1 VSYHG
6 YVPHVKEFLSSLQH
20 TPSVLEVGVDRGV
33 TFISLAAHL
42 SRSKKEYNLIGVD
55 VLVQESTALTVSF
68 LDRNPDEQRIY
79 LLQGNSLVVL
89 PSLVSQGFK
98 FDVVLI
104 DGDHN
109 YYTVSKELES
119 LNDLTY
125 DHSVVLIDDYNG
137 RWSERDLWYAERE
150 DYSKIDVT
158 TKPVETEKHGVK
170 PAVDEFLQKNPQ
182 WRMSKPL
189 NGEPVVLS
197 KVIVADS

>member
-1 VSYHG
+1 
-6 YVPHVKEFLSSLQH
+6 LQH

-42 SRSKKEYNLIGVD
+42 SRAKKEYNLIGVD

-150 DYSKIDVT
+150 DYSKVDVT

>member
-1 VSYHG
+1 
-6 YVPHVKEFLSSLQH
+6 
-20 TPSVLEVGVDRGV
+20 LEVGVDRGV